1 MNDRWDEET
10 VARIGHDLRGP
21 LAVVSGFA
29 ALLAVRGDERLRL
42 EAAEQITAATKLLSD
57 RIDSLLV
64 DLAPAAA
71 GEQAEPLRIVVIDDD
86 PHLRRLLCA
95 TLDAVAFQVIEASD
109 GAEVLAMLDPL
120 PALVVL
126 DWHLPGTVGGD
137 VLREIKHAAATLPVV
152 VLTGDTRNG
161 ERALADSLGAD
172 AYLTKPFSP
181 LQLLN
186 TIERLVLKPSQQP
199 APPTSPG

>member
-1 MNDRWDEET
+1 MNGWDEET
-10 VARIGHDLRGP
+10 VARIRHDLRGP
-21 LAVVSGFA
+21 LSVVSGFA

-42 EAAEQITAATKLLSD
+42 EAAEQITAAANLLSD

-64 DLAPAAA
+64 DLAPAAP
-71 GEQAEPLRIVVIDDD
+71 AEPVKPLRIVVIDDD
-86 PHLRRLLCA
+86 PHLRSLLRA
-95 TLDAVAFQVIEASD
+95 TLDAAAFEVIEASD
-109 GAEVLAMLDPL
+109 GPEARAMLDPL

-126 DWHLPGTVGGD
+126 DWHLPGTAGGD
-137 VLREIKHAAATLPVV
+137 ILREIKQADATLPVI
-152 VLTGDTRNG
+152 VLTGDARSG

-186 TIERLVLKPSQQP
+186 TIERLVLKRSQLP
-199 APPTSPG
+199 APPTSQH

>member
-1 MNDRWDEET
+1 MNGWDEET
-10 VARIGHDLRGP
+10 VARIRHDLRGP
-21 LAVVSGFA
+21 LSVVSGFA

-42 EAAEQITAATKLLSD
+42 EAAEQITAAANLLSD

-64 DLAPAAA
+64 DLAPAAL
-71 GEQAEPLRIVVIDDD
+71 AEPVKPLRIVVIDDD
-86 PHLRRLLCA
+86 QHLRSLLRA
-95 TLDAVAFQVIEASD
+95 TLDAAAFEVIEASD
-109 GAEVLAMLDPL
+109 GPEARAMLDPL

-126 DWHLPGTVGGD
+126 DWHLPGTAGGD
-137 VLREIKHAAATLPVV
+137 ILREIKQADATLPVI
-152 VLTGDTRNG
+152 VLTGDARSG

-186 TIERLVLKPSQQP
+186 TIERLVLKRSQLP
-199 APPTSPG
+199 APPTSQH

>member
-1 MNDRWDEET
+1 MNTWDEET

-42 EAAEQITAATKLLSD
+42 EAAEQITAAANLLSD
-57 RIDSLLV
+57 RIDSLLT
-64 DLAPAAA
+64 DLAPDVA
-71 GEQAEPLRIVVIDDD
+71 GERVERLRILVIDDD
-86 PHLRRLLCA
+86 PHLRRLLRA
-95 TLDAVAFQVIEASD
+95 TLDAAAFDVVEAANGD
-109 GAEVLAMLDPL
+109 EALAMLDPL

-126 DWHLPGTVGGD
+126 DWHLPGASGGD
-137 VLREIKHAAATLPVV
+137 ILREIKQADNALPVV
-152 VLTGDTRNG
+152 VLTGDARNG
-161 ERALADSLGAD
+161 ERVLADSLGAD

-186 TIERLVLKPSQQP
+186 TIERLVSRGTRPR
-199 APPTSPG
+199 G